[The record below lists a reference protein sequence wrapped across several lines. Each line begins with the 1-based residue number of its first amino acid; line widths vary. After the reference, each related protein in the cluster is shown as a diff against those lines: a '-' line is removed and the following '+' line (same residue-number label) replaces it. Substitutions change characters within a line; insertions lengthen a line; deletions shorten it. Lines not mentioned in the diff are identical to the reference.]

1 MTFKVKVPEEV
12 SPEIILLT
20 FDIKFDK
27 WDLREW
33 SEGILEVSMGNLPV
47 KKR

>member
-1 MTFKVKVPEEV
+1 
-12 SPEIILLT
+12 LT